1 MSRRLILVASFG
13 WAIALGFLSPA
24 QSEDPDQAFPVPRAE
39 SEFGRLAAFPQGA
52 GANGQLETREY
63 LALAGAYAP
72 LDLQVTR
79 ARDSGEAS
87 LLKNIYLGVCGQI
100 LKLETARLAN
110 DFHCG
115 QECSSRRRTYATDR
129 LDQFSRL
136 ADAIRNAK
144 GVALVAQ
151 WQQPGSFRVNNMF
164 KLGGWV
170 REAIPSPELGFI
182 PSGQWKEYATLE
194 AFFLA
199 RGIEKSAALAIVKKA
214 EEAGASAVV
223 RAQDGAVHV
232 FIPGGIGDNQA
243 GLLFQEPSLEPPRV
257 GAKSSDGFD
266 NVVVEKVSPGVYYFE
281 TT

>member
-1 MSRRLILVASFG
+1 MTSFG

-24 QSEDPDQAFPVPRAE
+24 QSEEPDQAFPVPRAE
-39 SEFGRLAAFPQGA
+39 NEFEKLAAFPRGA
-52 GANGQLETREY
+52 GANGQLETHEY

-79 ARDSGEAS
+79 AQDSREAS
-87 LLKNIYLGVCGQI
+87 LLKNFYLGVCGQI
-100 LKLETARLAN
+100 LRLDTARLAN

-115 QECSSRRRTYATDR
+115 PGCTSRRRNYATDR

-136 ADAIRNAK
+136 ADEIRKAK

-151 WQQPGSFRVNNMF
+151 WWQPGSFRVNDMF
-164 KLGGWV
+164 MLGGWV

-182 PSGQWKEYATLE
+182 PSGQWQEHATLE
-194 AFFLA
+194 AFFLT
-199 RGIEKSAALAIVKKA
+199 RGIESSAALAIVKKA

-223 RAQDGAVHV
+223 RAPDGAVHV

-243 GLLFQEPSLEPPRV
+243 GLLFQEPSLEPPRI
-257 GAKSSDGFD
+257 GANSSDGFD